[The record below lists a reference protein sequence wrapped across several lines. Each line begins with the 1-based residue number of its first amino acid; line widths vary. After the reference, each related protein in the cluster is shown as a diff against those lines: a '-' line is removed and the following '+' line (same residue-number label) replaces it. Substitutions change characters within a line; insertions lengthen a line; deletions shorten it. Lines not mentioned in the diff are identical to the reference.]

1 MPCTHPW
8 HRAMVLLMCVVI
20 AYYKLSNEGR
30 MLTKLGFVTRLQ
42 NQLATQRNAT
52 VRYNIIISAQEGNGN
67 KDSFGGTIIHTEDT
81 SCHINKFDDYYQNEF
96 FNSIMVPFDS
106 WCLKQL
112 IQLYPDNLDLRVA
125 HVRRQYFERMS
136 TTPAPNNQTHM
147 HSRHMIWYC
156 RGNGCGGHGDRL
168 RGMAR
173 VFYYAL
179 AFNATFTIFVEYPRW
194 DDYFLLLDDLEL
206 IGRQSLFHS
215 LVLDDVV
222 VRSGS
227 SKNYTFNTSRL
238 PPERTVHVSEMCSVS
253 TIQDYE
259 SALFP
264 IINENGVARDF
275 GVAGGTNDISATQY
289 AIFET
294 NQFLVWGEGG
304 TRSNPL
310 CNVNELNEYAIT
322 DDLNFVHLYYIFLQL
337 YASKPS
343 FTLSSEIM
351 KLEDMLSNQYVI
363 GVHIRLGGP
372 TVGDLDYRHSTS
384 VISGMVTV
392 GKDLCYLHRSVY
404 NSTTGNNSANCT
416 LLVVTDDLGAVE
428 KVQQE
433 LNGSDIEL
441 VTPSGNIIHIDHRDP
456 MLWQSQSGVI
466 ADEVKMFVDW
476 YLLGKRSDALLLS
489 R

>member
-1 MPCTHPW
+1 
-8 HRAMVLLMCVVI
+8 
-20 AYYKLSNEGR
+20 
-30 MLTKLGFVTRLQ
+30 MLTKLIP
-42 NQLATQRNAT
+42 ATQRNAT
-52 VRYNIIISAQEGNGN
+52 VRGGERYIYNITSAQEGNGN
-67 KDSFGGTIIHTEDT
+67 IKSFGGTIIHTDDEA
-81 SCHINKFDDYYQNEF
+81 CHINKFDEYYQNEF

-112 IQLYPDNLDLRVA
+112 IQLYPENLDLRVA

-136 TTPAPNNQTHM
+136 TTPAPKNNQTHM

-179 AFNATFTIFVEYPRW
+179 AFNATFTILVEYPRW
-194 DDYFLLLDDLEL
+194 DDYFLLLDDLEH

-222 VRSGS
+222 VRSGG

-238 PPERTVHVSEMCSVS
+238 PSERTVRVSEMCSVS

-264 IINENGVARDF
+264 VINVN
-275 GVAGGTNDISATQY
+275 TSATQY

-310 CNVNELNEYAIT
+310 CNVNELNDYAIT
-322 DDLNFVHLYYIFLQL
+322 DELNFAILYYIFLQL

-343 FTLSSEIM
+343 FTLSSEIA

-384 VISGMVTV
+384 VIPGMVKV
-392 GKDLCYLHRSVY
+392 GKDLCNMHRSVY
-404 NSTTGNNSANCT
+404 NSTTGNNIANCT

-433 LNGSDIEL
+433 LNGIDIGL
-441 VTPSGNIIHIDHRDP
+441 VTPSGNVIHIDHREP
-456 MLWQSQSGVI
+456 MLWQAESGVV

-476 YLLGKRSDALLLS
+476 YLLGKRSDALVLS
-489 R
+489 RWVEP

>member
-1 MPCTHPW
+1 
-8 HRAMVLLMCVVI
+8 
-20 AYYKLSNEGR
+20 
-30 MLTKLGFVTRLQ
+30 
-42 NQLATQRNAT
+42 
-52 VRYNIIISAQEGNGN
+52 
-67 KDSFGGTIIHTEDT
+67 
-81 SCHINKFDDYYQNEF
+81 
-96 FNSIMVPFDS
+96 
-106 WCLKQL
+106 
-112 IQLYPDNLDLRVA
+112 
-125 HVRRQYFERMS
+125 
-136 TTPAPNNQTHM
+136 
-147 HSRHMIWYC
+147 MIWYC

-179 AFNATFTIFVEYPRW
+179 AFNATFTILVEYPRW
-194 DDYFLLLDDLEL
+194 DDYFLLLDDLEH

-222 VRSGS
+222 IRSGS

-238 PPERTVHVSEMCSVS
+238 PSDRTVHVSEMCSVS

-264 IINENGVARDF
+264 VININ
-275 GVAGGTNDISATQY
+275 TSSTQY

-310 CNVNELNEYAIT
+310 CNVNELNDYAIT
-322 DDLNFVHLYYIFLQL
+322 DELNFAILYYIFLQL

-351 KLEDMLSNQYVI
+351 KLEDILLNQYVI

-384 VISGMVTV
+384 VIPGMVKV
-392 GKDLCYLHRSVY
+392 GKDLCYLHRSVVH
-404 NSTTGNNSANCT
+404 NSTTGNTSANCT

-433 LNGSDIEL
+433 LNGIDIGL
-441 VTPSGNIIHIDHRDP
+441 VTPSGNVIHIDHREP
-456 MLWQSQSGVI
+456 MLWQSGP
-466 ADEVKMFVDW
+466 ADEVKIFVDW
-476 YLLGKRSDALLLS
+476 YLLGKRSDALVLS
-489 R
+489 RWVEP